1 MAAQS
6 SGRRS
11 QETIMTKFI
20 TATIAAAALVG
31 ATLAMSGEASAKP
44 GNGNGNHH
52 HWHHGGVGFFVAN
65 DDYDPSCYLVKKYNN
80 AGRPY
85 FVEVCG

>member
-1 MAAQS
+1 MK
-6 SGRRS
+6 
-11 QETIMTKFI
+11 KFI

-44 GNGNGNHH
+44 GNGNQH
-52 HWHHGGVGFFVAN
+52 HWHHGGFGLYLAG
-65 DDYDPSCYLVKKYNN
+65 DDYDPGCYMVKKYSPS
-80 AGRPY
+80 GRPY